1 MGSTGFMIALSVLLI
16 VGAVAG
22 VAARRRAARTRR
34 PAGGPGRPGR
44 SGTGRSGR
52 SGRSGRFGPPGR
64 PGRSGASGPSGLSDL
79 DAEAEA
85 NHWLIR
91 LGGGLVPPGARA
103 WAGADE
109 AAGRAL
115 TSAAECH
122 RAARDRLSGARTAGE
137 YEEVTRV
144 AKEGL
149 EHLRSAR
156 AALGEPASAVLDGER
171 GPGQARGHG
180 SALPRAA
187 RVPAVGAGCAA
198 TSL

>member
-1 MGSTGFMIALSVLLI
+1 MGSTGFMITLSVLLI
-16 VGAVAG
+16 VGVVAG
-22 VAARRRAARTRR
+22 VVAQRRTARTRR
-34 PAGGPGRPGR
+34 PAGRP
-44 SGTGRSGR
+44 
-52 SGRSGRFGPPGR
+52 
-64 PGRSGASGPSGLSDL
+64 GLSDL

-122 RAARDRLSGARTAGE
+122 RAARDRLSGARTAGD

-156 AALGEPASAVLDGER
+156 AALGQPASGAVDG
-171 GPGQARGHG
+171 P
-180 SALPRAA
+180 ALPRAA
-187 RVPAVGAGCAA
+187 RVPAVGAGRAV
-198 TSL
+198 TSR

>member
-1 MGSTGFMIALSVLLI
+1 MGSTGFMITLSVLLI

-22 VAARRRAARTRR
+22 VVAQRRARRTRR
-34 PAGGPGRPGR
+34 PAGRPGRPDR
-44 SGTGRSGR
+44 PDRPDRSGR
-52 SGRSGRFGPPGR
+52 LGR

-109 AAGRAL
+109 TAGRAL

-122 RAARDRLSGARTAGE
+122 RTARDRLSGARTAGE

-149 EHLRSAR
+149 EHLRAAR
-156 AALGEPASAVLDGER
+156 AALGQPASAVDG
-171 GPGQARGHG
+171 P
-180 SALPRAA
+180 ALPRAA
-187 RVPAVGAGCAA
+187 RVPAVGAACAVP
-198 TSL
+198 SR

>member
-22 VAARRRAARTRR
+22 VVARRRAGRTRR
-34 PAGGPGRPGR
+34 PAGR
-44 SGTGRSGR
+44 
-52 SGRSGRFGPPGR
+52 PGR

-91 LGGGLVPPGARA
+91 LGGGLVLPGARA

-156 AALGEPASAVLDGER
+156 AALGQPASAAVDG
-171 GPGQARGHG
+171 P
-180 SALPRAA
+180 ALPRAA
-187 RVPAVGAGCAA
+187 RVPAAGVGCAV
-198 TSL
+198 TSR